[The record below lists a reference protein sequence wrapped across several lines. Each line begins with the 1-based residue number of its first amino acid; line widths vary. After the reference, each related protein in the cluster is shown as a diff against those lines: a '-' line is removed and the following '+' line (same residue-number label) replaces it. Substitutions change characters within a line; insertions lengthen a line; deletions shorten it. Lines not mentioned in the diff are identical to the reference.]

1 MILKYLCSFN
11 YNEFSDLFVGIML
24 SGKDYYQEWYT
35 KLKLTLIC
43 NELWDDIC
51 EQFEQLKDDK
61 QLAILKSKDKN
72 VYA

>member
-11 YNEFSDLFVGIML
+11 YNEFCDLIVGIML
-24 SGKDYYQEWYT
+24 CGKDYYQEWYT
-35 KLKLTLIC
+35 KLKVTLIC
-43 NELWDDIC
+43 NEMWDDIC
-51 EQFEQLKDDK
+51 EQSEQLKDDK